1 MYRPFTFFPF
11 TSYYLR
17 EDFQYHHQY
26 LSPTPTLWKANYSS
40 QNRDAECQKQ
50 HKISP
55 FEHVQTSQILLNGIV
70 PRAFHSLHN
79 HYNHSRKRNLLRKS
93 HYFLRPKK
101 AFFSRLKAFIGLFPP
116 NMLRN
121 LLTKKVKKLERF
133 LVAIVLEWGITK
145 NKED

>member
-1 MYRPFTFFPF
+1 MYRPFTVFSFH
-11 TSYYLR
+11 SYYLR
-17 EDFQYHHQY
+17 EDFQYHHQCLY
-26 LSPTPTLWKANYSS
+26 PAPILWEANYSS

-55 FEHVQTSQILLNGIV
+55 FEHFQTSQILLNGIV
-70 PRAFHSLHN
+70 PRAFIPFTTIIPLKKEKSIEKVSLF
-79 HYNHSRKRNLLRKS
+79 SS
-93 HYFLRPKK
+93 SQK